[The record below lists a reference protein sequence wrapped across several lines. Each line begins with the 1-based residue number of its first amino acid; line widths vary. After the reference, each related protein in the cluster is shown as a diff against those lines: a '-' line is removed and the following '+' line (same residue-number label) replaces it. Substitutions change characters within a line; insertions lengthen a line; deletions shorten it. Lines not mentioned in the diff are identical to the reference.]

1 MCFAIKMRNT
11 AHKHSLT
18 LAGFLVTLLGSALFS
33 TKAIFVKLAFA
44 NTGIDAVTLLFL
56 RMAFSLPFYL
66 LAAYVVARHNA
77 AVRLTRKQWF
87 VTILLGLCSYYLSS
101 LFDFIGLQ
109 YISAGLERLVL
120 FLYPTFA
127 VLINLF
133 FFKQPIFRNQWL
145 ALLLTYLGI
154 GLAFLGEVRIEAGKA
169 HFWWGSFCIFLCSIT
184 YATYIAGSGRVIPQI
199 GSNRFTA
206 YAMLSATLGV
216 FLHFLLANSSVA
228 PLLHRT
234 FLWYG
239 LLLAV
244 VATVLPTFL
253 IAQGMKRIGSNNV
266 AIISSIGPVSTIL
279 QAHYVLN
286 EKITAVQ
293 TMGTGLVVAGILLL
307 GKPSKKVLE
316 D

>member
-1 MCFAIKMRNT
+1 MNST

-18 LAGFLVTLLGSALFS
+18 LAGFLITLLGSVLFS

-56 RMAFSLPFYL
+56 RMLISLPFYL
-66 LAAYVVARHNA
+66 VAAYLAMRHKA
-77 AVRLTRKQWF
+77 AIHLTRKQWIAT
-87 VTILLGLCSYYLSS
+87 VSLGLCSYYLSS

-133 FFKQPIFRNQWL
+133 FFKQPIFRNQWV
-145 ALLLTYLGI
+145 ALGLTYLGI
-154 GLAFLGEVRIEAGKA
+154 GTAFLGEVRIEAGNA
-169 HFWWGSFCIFLCSIT
+169 NFWWGSFCIFLCSVT

-216 FLHFLLANSSVA
+216 FLHFLFANGSVT
-228 PLLHRT
+228 PLLHQT

-239 LLLAV
+239 LLLSV
-244 VATVLPTFL
+244 VATVAPTFL

-286 EKITAVQ
+286 ERITQAQ
-293 TMGTGLVVAGILLL
+293 TAGTVLVVAGILLL
-307 GKPSKKVLE
+307 ARRPKKVLE